1 MESQLLRVA
10 VLGHGGDMSRLVNQ
24 ASEKESPLEFPQEWD
39 FIPLVEELGG
49 EDQERTE
56 LEKEPAGRQYG

>member
-1 MESQLLRVA
+1 
-10 VLGHGGDMSRLVNQ
+10 MSRLVSQ
-24 ASEKESPLEFPQEWD
+24 GSEKESPLEFPQEWD